1 MPSTWRQRA
10 VWLTAWLVVH
20 GLGNLLSAQV
30 ADRGTLLIQQG
41 GHDIGHED
49 FRVRP
54 AQPGRAAGDSV
65 IASARYPE
73 TRPVSEI
80 RATLELIDPG
90 TFHFE
95 LLTRGPQGS
104 TQMYASGTPARVTVR
119 SVGRTSEAAREFPGG
134 PGIIVLDDSL
144 FSLFLP
150 AVDAATEAGA
160 RLTGLYPRTG
170 RRVRFTATRERQPV
184 TQGGIELQVIRL
196 MGDVEG
202 RIYIDAQGHLSR
214 IELPASGIE
223 ATRLRS

>member
-1 MPSTWRQRA
+1 M
-10 VWLTAWLVVH
+10 VH
-20 GLGNLLSAQV
+20 GRGLSAQV

-41 GHDIGHED
+41 GHEIGHED
-49 FRVRP
+49 FLVRP
-54 AQPGRAAGDSV
+54 ALPGRPAGDSL

-73 TRPVSEI
+73 ARPVSEI
-80 RATLELIDPG
+80 RATLELLEGG

-104 TQMYASGTPARVTVR
+104 TQMYASGTPSRVTVR
-119 SVGRTSEAAREFPGG
+119 SVGRSSEVAREFPGG

-150 AVDAATEAGA
+150 AVNAATEAGA
-160 RLTGLYPRTG
+160 KLTGIYPRTG
-170 RRVRFTATRERQPV
+170 RRVRFTAIREKQSV
-184 TQGGIELQVIRL
+184 DQGGTQLQVIRL
-196 MGDVEG
+196 MGEVEG

-214 IELPASGIE
+214 IELPASGIQ